1 MVGQELGAGEFEL
14 AVDTNRK
21 MIAFGA
27 ALCMGAALLLAISA
41 PFFPRI
47 YNTTGFVRTL
57 ARNLLW
63 IDAIFLT
70 ARGLYNSCYFTLRS
84 GGKTLLTF
92 LFDSVSMWIVNL
104 PVAFIL
110 AHFTGVPLI
119 PMYAIVQVVDALKT
133 VLGLYLVKKGI
144 WINNLT

>member
-1 MVGQELGAGEFEL
+1 M
-14 AVDTNRK
+14 DTNRK
-21 MIAFGA
+21 MTAFGA
-27 ALCMGAALLLAISA
+27 VLCMGAAVLLAIFA
-41 PFFPRI
+41 PLFPKI
-47 YNTTGFVRTL
+47 YNTTDYVREL

-92 LFDSVSMWIVNL
+92 LFDSVSMWVLNL
-104 PVAFIL
+104 PAAFIL
-110 AHFTGVPLI
+110 AHFTGLPLI
-119 PMYAIVQVVDALKT
+119 SMYVVVQIVDALKT
-133 VLGLYLVKKGI
+133 TLGLYLVKKGI